1 MTLRALAVW
10 CLLVILAVLNGGV
23 RDTWLSP
30 RLGDTVGRAISTVA
44 LCGLIFLAT
53 WVTIGWIRPGTW
65 ADALRVGALWLALT
79 LAFEFGVGHYGFG
92 KSWRELLADYDLS
105 RGRIW
110 IAVLIVTLF
119 SPSWTARLRGVVG
132 PPDHRGTD
140 DYLRVRDPDRAG

>member
-10 CLLVILAVLNGGV
+10 CLLVVLAVLNGGT

-30 RLGDTVGRAISTVA
+30 RLGDPIGRAIRTLL

-53 WVTIGWIRPGTW
+53 WLTIGWIRPATNGE
-65 ADALRVGALWLALT
+65 ALGVGALWLVLT

-92 KSWRELLADYDLS
+92 KPWPVLLADYDLR

-110 IAVLIVTLF
+110 MAVLVVTLF
-119 SPSWTARLRGVVG
+119 APWWTARLRGLIG
-132 PPDHRGTD
+132 PDSG
-140 DYLRVRDPDRAG
+140 